1 MAGRRPPL
9 GRNRQDEIRAKIK
22 AGNLIAR
29 LEQHI
34 DGKITLENSQIK
46 AIEVLLDRSIPKLS
60 AIELSNGG
68 KGMFMVG
75 LMSADGRL

>member
-9 GRNRQDEIRAKIK
+9 GRNRQDEIRSKIQ

-34 DGKITLENSQIK
+34 SGKITLENSQIK
-46 AIEVLLDRSIPKLS
+46 AIELLLDRSIPKLS
-60 AIELSNGG
+60 AVEISNKDG
-68 KGMFMVG
+68 KAFLVG
-75 LMSADGRL
+75 SEADLGL